1 MNSIFFIVLRRMRAP
16 LIVLIVIYA
25 ISVLG
30 LTLVP
35 GVDAEGRAAPPMSFF
50 HAFYF
55 ISYTATTIGFGEIP
69 SAFSDAQRLW
79 VIVCIYLTV
88 IGWSYS
94 IVTLLSL
101 LQDKA
106 FQSVLRIGR
115 FTRRVRQ
122 LQEPFYLVCG
132 CGETG
137 ALVCRALDELNLRFV
152 VVELREERVQE
163 LDLEDFK
170 TDVPA
175 LAADAQV
182 PQVLEMAGLR
192 HRHCRGVLALT
203 NDENVNLAIAI
214 AARLLNPEL
223 AVLARA
229 DSPMAVANMASFGT
243 QHIVNPFERFAEYLG
258 LAIEAPHT
266 IRLLEWVTGL
276 PGQEMPE
283 LHRPPAGPWVVCGHG
298 RFSRPVV
305 RELVGHD
312 LQVTVIAPEPAGSV
326 PPPIRHV
333 VGLGVQ
339 ATVLSEA
346 GIGEAVGLVAGTDN
360 DVNNLSI
367 AVTAKELNPD
377 LFVVLRQNRVAN
389 APLFEAFP
397 AAFTMVP
404 SRIIAHE
411 LLGTIITPLLAPF
424 LDEVRQRSDAWAE
437 AACQRLADAFDTEVP
452 LVWSVT
458 LDAAAAPAIAEALA
472 GRPVELSVLLRSFE
486 LDGGALPV
494 VSLMLLREGRV
505 TPFPADN
512 MPLRV
517 GDALLFAGRAA
528 ARETQRIV
536 LANANVLD
544 FLLTGR
550 ERPAGWVWQRFGRR

>member
-35 GVDAEGRAAPPMSFF
+35 GVDAEGRPAPPMSFF

-106 FQSVLRIGR
+106 FQSVLKLGR

-175 LAADAQV
+175 LAADARV

-229 DSPMAVANMASFGT
+229 DSAMAVANMASFGT

-283 LHRPPAGPWVVCGHG
+283 LQRPPAGPWVVCGHG

-305 RELVGHD
+305 RELAGHD
-312 LQVTVIAPEPAGSV
+312 LQVTVITPEPAGSV
-326 PPPIRHV
+326 APPVRHV

-339 ATVLSEA
+339 AQVLSEA
-346 GIGEAVGLVAGTDN
+346 GIGQAVGLVAGTDN
-360 DVNNLSI
+360 DVANLSI

-377 LFVVLRQNRVAN
+377 LFIVLRQNRVSN
-389 APLFEAFP
+389 APLFAAFP
-397 AAFTMVP
+397 AAYTMVP
-404 SRIIAHE
+404 SRTIAHE
-411 LLGTIITPLLAPF
+411 LLGTIITPLLARF
-424 LDEVRQRSDAWAE
+424 LEEVRQHSDTWAE
-437 AACQRLADAFDTEVP
+437 AACERLAAVFDKEVP
-452 LVWSVT
+452 LIWSVAV
-458 LDAAAAPAIAEALA
+458 DASGAPAFAEALA
-472 GRPVELSVLLRSFE
+472 RRAVELSVLLRSFE
-486 LDGGALPV
+486 LDGGALPIV
-494 VSLMLLREGRV
+494 PLMLLREGRV

-512 MPLRV
+512 MPLRA

-550 ERPAGWVWQRFGRR
+550 ERPAGWVWQCVGRR